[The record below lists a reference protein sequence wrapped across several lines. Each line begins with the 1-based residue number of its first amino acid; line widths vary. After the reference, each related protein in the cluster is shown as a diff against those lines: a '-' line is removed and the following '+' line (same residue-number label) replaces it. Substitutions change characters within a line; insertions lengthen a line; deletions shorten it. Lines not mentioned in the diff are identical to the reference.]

1 MTDYTLI
8 QVGDREKGKKMSKKK
23 YIVGTVL
30 LLCCFTAVLFIANL
44 SGKAHASM
52 PSFDASIFEGV
63 NTLVISVGPTPSSK
77 DYPFSVSQEELT
89 DMVLDHFKKKFADH
103 KGGIKVVYR
112 GIWRSKKHSDDEYN
126 AGLHLYIFISWRDIE
141 GFGKEGKPDIA
152 AVGVKIMRH
161 KVYIGSPHG
170 SASNYVS
177 DAIPAPFLVSED
189 KDAFRGAVL
198 GAIDETTDWFV
209 PWLTCHKSYCGE
221 SQSPYHK

>member
-1 MTDYTLI
+1 
-8 QVGDREKGKKMSKKK
+8 MSKKK

-52 PSFDASIFEGV
+52 PSFDASIFKGV

-77 DYPFSVSQEELT
+77 DYPFPVSQEELT
-89 DMVLDHFKKKFADH
+89 EMVLDHFEEKFADQ
-103 KGGIKVVYR
+103 KDSIKVVYR
-112 GIWRSKKHSDDEYN
+112 GIWSSRKPSDDEYN

-141 GFGKEGKPDIA
+141 GLGKDGKSDIA

-161 KVYIGSPHG
+161 KRYSSEPYGRS
-170 SASNYVS
+170 STYVS

-209 PWLTCHKSYCGE
+209 PWLKCQKSYCGE